1 MRVLNP
7 SAIVSAKLSAERP
20 ATLRAEELQL
30 HADFRH
36 LSSLQG
42 VLHDLRY
49 ASVHNFM
56 GKSLY
61 GAEDCAW
68 LRHEAASGLESAACW
83 LQQRRPGWRLLV
95 LDALRPQRVQQL
107 MWQAVLGTDKQD
119 YVADPARGSIHSYGM
134 AADVTLLTADHQE
147 VDMGSAFDQM
157 DDSSHPELHAQLLA
171 SGLLSPVHV
180 AHRDLL
186 RDAMLQGG
194 FAGIGTEWWHFD
206 HGNRQQVRASL
217 PRVE

>member
-1 MRVLNP
+1 MKVPNSSVIAATMP
-7 SAIVSAKLSAERP
+7 G
-20 ATLRAEELQL
+20 TLRIEQL
-30 HADFRH
+30 RGHADFRH
-36 LSSLQG
+36 LSSLRG

-49 ASVHNFM
+49 ASANNFM
-56 GKSLY
+56 GQSLY
-61 GAEDCAW
+61 GTEDCAW
-68 LRHEAASGLESAACW
+68 LRHEAASGLESAARW
-83 LQQRRPGWRLLV
+83 LHQQRPGWRLLV

-107 MWQAVLGTDKQD
+107 MWQAVLGSDKQD

-134 AADVTLLTADHQE
+134 AVDVTLLRADHQA

-157 DDSSHPELHAQLLA
+157 DDSSHPEFHAQLLA
-171 SGLLSPVHV
+171 SGQLSLIHV

-194 FAGIGTEWWHFD
+194 FAGIDTEWWHFD
-206 HGNRQQVRASL
+206 HGHRQQVRANL